1 MLKYFN
7 IDLISLCWY
16 VHMSVGTYLLVIIF
30 INLKYLFVF
39 FSFSFLYFS
48 QDMETNFT
56 ANKTN

>member
-16 VHMSVGTYLLVIIF
+16 VYMSVGIYLLVIIF

-48 QDMETNFT
+48 QVMETNFT